1 MTAARFIARFLRCPV
16 STEPRTIAETR
27 PDPVLQPWSV
37 REPNW
42 DALGFGSRVE
52 AESRN

>member
-1 MTAARFIARFLRCPV
+1 MNPFRLFRRRPVLTAPA
-16 STEPRTIAETR
+16 TIAETR

-42 DALGFGSRVE
+42 KALGFGSRAE
-52 AESRN
+52 AEDRN